1 MEVWNNVESSMEAH
15 RELHDHSQAGG
26 SGSDDP
32 RTVLTYL
39 TFLEQKIAHLR
50 GIICSAPRP
59 PRQIVSAELSCIAV
73 QLVSISNT
81 LAAASGATA
90 EEEAK
95 SPPRAATPSEGD
107 SDSSDHDLHAEDDD
121 ERLPPAGSYEVIEL
135 DKEEILAP
143 HVHTCKVCGKG
154 FKRDANLRMH
164 MRGHGEEYK
173 TAAALAKPGRDAPPL
188 PPARCFYSCPFVGC
202 KRNREHKSFQ
212 PLKTAVCVK
221 NHYRRSCQPKTKR
234 VGPTG
239 SHCDKSYTCRRCN
252 VKRFSVLADL
262 RTHEKHCGRDRWVCS
277 CGTSFSRKDKL
288 FGHVAAF
295 DGHAP
300 ALPPE
305 EDDAAGHSAAN
316 GLGSASDQVLMDTEA
331 VGRMANHK
339 ECFSSSIFD
348 GLSCSD
354 IKGFAMIDGQCL
366 DNGRGSL
373 SPMDLYSCD
382 LDGFDLFG
390 APGID
395 DF

>member
-1 MEVWNNVESSMEAH
+1 MEVSGNLESAIAAMEAYQQQ
-15 RELHDHSQAGG
+15 EQSQGG
-26 SGSDDP
+26 GWSPDDP
-32 RTVLTYL
+32 KTVLTYL
-39 TFLEQKIAHLR
+39 TFLEQKIRHLR
-50 GIICSAPRP
+50 GIVCSAPA

-73 QLVSISNT
+73 QLVSISRS
-81 LAAASGATA
+81 LAATSAGGTATA
-90 EEEAK
+90 EDNA
-95 SPPRAATPSEGD
+95 PARAASPNEGD
-107 SDSSDHDLHAEDDD
+107 SSDASDHDLNAEDDD

-135 DKEEILAP
+135 DKDEILAP
-143 HVHTCKVCGKG
+143 HVHSCKVCGKG

-173 TAAALAKPGRDAPPL
+173 TPAALAKPGAGAGRDAPAAAMSRRL
-188 PPARCFYSCPFVGC
+188 YSCPFVGC
-202 KRNREHKSFQ
+202 KRNREHRSFQ

-221 NHYRRSCQPKTKR
+221 NHYRR
-234 VGPTG
+234 

-300 ALPPE
+300 ALPPPEE
-305 EDDAAGHSAAN
+305 EDQDHLSAAN
-316 GLGSASDQVLMDTEA
+316 GIIGTGSDQRPMDNNTEA
-331 VGRMANHK
+331 VSRMANMQS
-339 ECFSSSIFD
+339 FSNNSMFD

-354 IKGFAMIDGQCL
+354 IKGP
-366 DNGRGSL
+366 L
-373 SPMDLYSCD
+373 SPMDLLYSCD
-382 LDGFDLFG
+382 LDGFDIFG
-390 APGID
+390 APGIE